1 MSLKTGYEDFDL
13 VRVTDRGLY
22 CQLGDFYIDPWRP
35 VERALITHGHSDH
48 ARRGSSNYITHK
60 DGLGILRLRLGEEA
74 ALTGVQ
80 YGEKLSF
87 GPVQVTFAPAG
98 HILGSAQIRLEHKG
112 LVAVVS
118 GDYKTQP
125 DPTCRPIEPV
135 KCDVFISEST
145 FGLPIYRFPD
155 PQTVMDEINTW
166 WQANKEAGHVSLIY
180 AYSLGKAQRILAG
193 VETSI
198 GPIYTHGAVEA
209 LNAVYRGAGVKLPAT
224 TYVGEGAAAKQ
235 SKDQWSAS
243 GALIVAPPS
252 ARGSTWARKFGP
264 ASEAFASGWMAVRG
278 NRRRQ
283 SFDRGFVLSDHADW
297 PGLLDV
303 IKSTEAERVLITH
316 GYAPPLVRFLNEN
329 GVSTASLETA
339 YEGEGGADPS
349 GKSGEEASDEQ
360 IR

>member
-1 MSLKTGYEDFDL
+1 
-13 VRVTDRGLY
+13 
-22 CQLGDFYIDPWRP
+22 
-35 VERALITHGHSDH
+35 
-48 ARRGSSNYITHK
+48 
-60 DGLGILRLRLGEEA
+60 
-74 ALTGVQ
+74 
-80 YGEKLSF
+80 
-87 GPVQVTFAPAG
+87 
-98 HILGSAQIRLEHKG
+98 
-112 LVAVVS
+112 
-118 GDYKTQP
+118 
-125 DPTCRPIEPV
+125 
-135 KCDVFISEST
+135 
-145 FGLPIYRFPD
+145 
-155 PQTVMDEINTW
+155 MDEINTW